1 MININEYNK
10 YSPFNID
17 AKSRSDKELLFDQF
31 YKKFSQLSKKIQDL
45 MIDMSTAELVKK
57 IVTDF
62 RLTEENGEEIARIIR
77 DILLGDVYYKDLE
90 NALGKRLKIDTAK
103 AQQITNIINNQLFGP
118 VIEEIKKIQ
127 APLEKEYERMPKMP
141 QKTEATATSFEEPVP
156 EENVVD
162 LRNI

>member
-1 MININEYNK
+1 MNLEEYTK
-10 YSPFNID
+10 YSPFN
-17 AKSRSDKELLFDQF
+17 SDIELFIKNKLALEAFHGKVKQLP
-31 YKKFSQLSKKIQDL
+31 KKVQDL
-45 MIDMSTAELVKK
+45 MIDISTAEFIKK
-57 IVTDF
+57 IVVDF
-62 RLTEENGEEIARIIR
+62 KLTKSNGEEIARIIR

-90 NALGKRLKIDTAK
+90 NALGKRLKIDTSK

-118 VIEEIKKIQ
+118 AIEEIKKLQ
-127 APLEKEYERMPKMP
+127 APLEKEYEKMPKTP